1 MRSISTPFE
10 GLSDGETA
18 LLGFFLVVATYMFV
32 EAGSYSDTIGLY
44 PRLLSGVVIG
54 CSLLLLFRAYLP
66 ASVRA
71 YVAETDGA
79 ISPPGETVEDI
90 EAVGETGGDVEAVGE
105 TGNRVDAVGETD
117 DEGAD
122 PPTTS
127 RAQVRLVVLI
137 AGYLLVSYLVGM
149 YFATPVFVLVYGRAF
164 GLGHRETVALAAVSL
179 GVAHVFLVVFN
190 APIGSGVLV

>member
-44 PRLLSGVVIG
+44 PRLLSGVVIV

-79 ISPPGETVEDI
+79 ISPPGETVE
-90 EAVGETGGDVEAVGE
+90 AVGETE
-105 TGNRVDAVGETD
+105 NRVDAVGETD

-127 RAQVRLVVLI
+127 RTQVGLVVLI

-149 YFATPVFVLVYGRAF
+149 YFATPVFVLVYGITF

-179 GVAHVFLVVFN
+179 GIAHVFLVVFN
-190 APIGSGVLV
+190 APIASGFLV